1 MQNRLQ
7 RRRRQGGFS
16 LLEILIAV
24 AILALVGGVVATN
37 VFGNFLSA
45 KRDVA
50 AAQIQ
55 EIKGA
60 INMLRLRN
68 PGGKLP
74 ETSDFPGC
82 LLEPGPNGEAPA
94 MDPDNAPG
102 GKLLDPWDN
111 EYVYRRDGAT
121 FEIISYGDDGVQ
133 GGEGDAADISSKT
146 LRDGKGK

>member
-1 MQNRLQ
+1 MEHRID
-7 RRRRQGGFS
+7 RRRREGGFS

-37 VFGNFLSA
+37 VFGSFFTA

-50 AAQIQ
+50 RAQIL

-60 INMLRLRN
+60 INALRLRN
-68 PGGKLP
+68 PGNKLP
-74 ETSDFPGC
+74 ESNEFPGC

-94 MDPDNAPG
+94 MDPDGAVG
-102 GKLLDPWDN
+102 GKILDPWGN
-111 EYVYRRDGAT
+111 EYVYRREGST

-133 GGEGDAADISSKT
+133 GGEGDAADISSKS
-146 LRDGKGK
+146 LKDQK